1 MWIGAIGSIVFF
13 FLAVLLFAP
22 CRVIGS
28 WNGGLLELRLRFLGL
43 TFVLW
48 NRDVFERPEPGS
60 KIHHDRRLRE
70 SGVLVDEFVGR
81 IQAVIDHQDALV
93 QSGRLLLR
101 LARQFRGWWH
111 LENSRIEFT
120 IGLQNPAHTGLAL
133 GALSA
138 IGGMIEARWAKLR
151 ISGRADFDSLTFQSR
166 GEVIFRIRA
175 WDPVWDLTQA
185 MIAAPWR
192 SLLKLKRAFVYP

>member
-1 MWIGAIGSIVFF
+1 MCSFVFF

-22 CRVIGS
+22 WRVIGT
-28 WNGGLLELRLRFLGL
+28 WNGGLLELRLRFLGV

-48 NRDVFERPEPGS
+48 NRDVFERPEPDL

-70 SGVLVDEFVGR
+70 SGVLIDEFVGR
-81 IQAVIDHQDALV
+81 IQAIIDHQDALV

-120 IGLQNPAHTGLAL
+120 IGLQNPAHTGMAL

-138 IGGMIEARWAKLR
+138 SGGMVEARWAKLR

-175 WDPVWDLTQA
+175 WDPIWDLTQA

-192 SLLKLKRAFVYP
+192 SLLKFKRALVYP